1 MEMAHIPRSFWHAL
15 SVCMVSATGV
25 LLYIALSASSVSIE
39 VANAKIQI
47 SSALAE
53 VRGIKADLEAEN
65 TRLLAANERLQSK
78 LQELESQALVNGF
91 EISPEEIEKLSN
103 ETLDFRNLLNEQN
116 SEAFQ
121 TIETR
126 LQAAENFLR
135 E

>member
-1 MEMAHIPRSFWHAL
+1 
-15 SVCMVSATGV
+15 MVSATGA

-39 VANAKIQI
+39 VPNAKIQI
-47 SSALAE
+47 SSALSE
-53 VRGIKADLEAEN
+53 VKSIKADLEAEN

-91 EISPEEIEKLSN
+91 EILPEEIEKLSN
-103 ETLDFRNLLNEQN
+103 DTLDFRNLLNEQN
-116 SEAFQ
+116 SAAFQ

-135 E
+135 K